1 MRLRYILRFEQKS
14 LKGERSLIFR
24 DFYTRKVGLG
34 TNGKFRSSLN
44 KISQKRILTME
55 IFKQRNTAGNQFYCR
70 IISTIDHRF
79 PPPLLRNGG
88 RSRESSFISTLL
100 TAATVL
106 AMSRCSKVS
115 VVGNP
120 VAMIVILI
128 SFSIL

>member
-24 DFYTRKVGLG
+24 DFYTGKVGLG
-34 TNGKFRSSLN
+34 TNGKFWSSLN

-55 IFKQRNTAGNQFYCR
+55 IFKQCNTTGNQFYCR
-70 IISTIDHRF
+70 IISTINHTF

-100 TAATVL
+100 TASTVL